1 MRVKEESEAAH
12 LGNKILPEESIKDNG
27 KVSDLNVEHK
37 VQILSTYQGVD
48 VGASCENIVE
58 QIGRVCERKQG
69 TDLTK
74 LAIFATHKKNSWGK
88 CIHQYA
94 SECNGQIRQ
103 AIQACTRQSGRQNIN
118 FIQSD
123 YPNYAPNGYTSVDIA
138 YDQNVIK
145 WLSKISEQGKDG
157 DELGKA
163 ANQFS
168 ALEQNIAN
176 TKKKLEFLLTE
187 D

>member
-1 MRVKEESEAAH
+1 MRVKKESEAAY

-37 VQILSTYQGVD
+37 VQILSTFQGIN
-48 VGASCENIVE
+48 VGASCENIVD

-94 SECNGQIRQ
+94 PDCNGQIRK
-103 AIQACTRQSGRQNIN
+103 AIQACKRQGERQNIN

-138 YDQNVIK
+138 YDENLIQVQRKNQQN
-145 WLSKISEQGKDG
+145 
-157 DELGKA
+157 
-163 ANQFS
+163 
-168 ALEQNIAN
+168 
-176 TKKKLEFLLTE
+176 
-187 D
+187 

>member
-1 MRVKEESEAAH
+1 MRVKEESEAAY

-37 VQILSTYQGVD
+37 VQILSTFQGIN
-48 VGASCENIVE
+48 VGASCENIVD

-88 CIHQYA
+88 CIYQYA

-145 WLSKISEQGKDG
+145 WLSKMSEQ
-157 DELGKA
+157 DELSKA
-163 ANQFS
+163 LQQPS
-168 ALEQNIAN
+168 DLEQSQQSIEN
-176 TKKKLEFLLTE
+176 TMKKLEFLLPE
-187 D
+187 A